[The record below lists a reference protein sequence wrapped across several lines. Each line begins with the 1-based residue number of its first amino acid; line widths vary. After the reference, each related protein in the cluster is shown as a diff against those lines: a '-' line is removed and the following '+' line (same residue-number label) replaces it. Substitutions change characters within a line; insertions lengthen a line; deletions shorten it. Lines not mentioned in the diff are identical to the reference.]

1 MPTRLPSLNALRAF
15 EATARHLSVTLAA
28 EELSVTQSAVSRHIR
43 ALEDELGLVL
53 FRRLHRAIRLS
64 PEGEQLARALGQA
77 FEGIG
82 RAVEQVRQRPG
93 ELRVRVP
100 PTFGTRW
107 LLPRLRGFEHA
118 NPDVKVRVS
127 VLWENMSPDDAEHDV
142 AVIVNSPG
150 WPASELVPLFE
161 EQLAPVCSPG
171 FLQHHAGALANL
183 TPGVPLLHC
192 TGPQDWRQWANE
204 RGPGELDWSRGEVFD
219 TMDMALRAA
228 EGGRGVAMADLNMI
242 LDDLDLGRLVR
253 PLAGC
258 VTGQD
263 GLFLVR
269 RDSLRPRS
277 DVGRFV
283 AWIVA
288 EAAATR
294 AEVARRLA
302 TD

>member
-1 MPTRLPSLNALRAF
+1 MASRLPSLNALRAF
-15 EATARHLSVTLAA
+15 EAAARHQSVTLAA

-53 FRRLHRAIRLS
+53 FRRMHRSIRLS

-77 FEGIG
+77 FELVG

-107 LLPRLRGFEHA
+107 LLPRLRGFEQA

-127 VLWENMSPDDAEHDV
+127 VLWENMTPDDAEHDV
-142 AVIVNSPG
+142 GVVVNTPG
-150 WPASELVPLFE
+150 WPASDLVSLFE

-171 FLQHHAGALANL
+171 FLQHRLADGRGLGAD
-183 TPGVPLLHC
+183 VPLLHC

-204 RGPGELDWSRGEVFD
+204 RGPDTLDWTRGEVFD

-253 PLAGC
+253 PSEGC

-263 GLFLVR
+263 GLHLVR
-269 RDSLRPRS
+269 RDAQRPRP
-277 DVGRFV
+277 DVDRFV

-294 AEVARRLA
+294 AEVAARLA
-302 TD
+302 RA